1 MSQCLVTQKV
11 PMIIDIGIFRSRDI
25 SHRDI
30 ETQREFSFRGIIP
43 MEVSTL
49 GYGEIRHI
57 IAIVA
62 TTVQKHQQISTNNN
76 MGTSYFTMHAAIPPG
91 VRYADVDP

>member
-1 MSQCLVTQKV
+1 
-11 PMIIDIGIFRSRDI
+11 
-25 SHRDI
+25 
-30 ETQREFSFRGIIP
+30 